1 MGIKDTHGK
10 KQAIEG
16 TQWKMKPSRDWFI
29 KTEFSARLLVQVLL
43 PKVWRTIF
51 QLDKQMLYTASLRIK

>member
-1 MGIKDTHGK
+1 MKNEAIKGLVH
-10 KQAIEG
+10 
-16 TQWKMKPSRDWFI
+16 